1 MGTLVCRSGVPSG
14 DTAPRGPGCPDGE
27 EGGGEGGREN
37 IITPFL
43 NKNTLFTRKLLGI
56 QLSSIPL
63 ILLNS
68 QAFG

>member
-1 MGTLVCRSGVPSG
+1 MER
-14 DTAPRGPGCPDGE
+14 R
-27 EGGGEGGREN
+27 EGNEN

-56 QLSSIPL
+56 QFSSIPL

-68 QAFG
+68 QAFD

>member
-1 MGTLVCRSGVPSG
+1 MYAVQESPQEIQHLVVRVVLME
-14 DTAPRGPGCPDGE
+14 RRE
-27 EGGGEGGREN
+27 EGREGREN